1 MDREKQMK
9 WCSKCRHN
17 CLNQSFAKKSE
28 AADGLQSYCK
38 ACNNADRTHRRALL
52 FQEDAW
58 QYLMDNKEIKARAE
72 GIVFSLTDS
81 WLSFQPKFCPYLGLD
96 FVLEPPGTTERL
108 HQLAPTFDRIVPGDG
123 YTPEN
128 TRLISWWANR
138 AKGDM
143 PDKEFRVC
151 CLLVE
156 ERLGGRYP

>member
-1 MDREKQMK
+1 MK
-9 WCSKCRHN
+9 WCPICRHN
-17 CLNQSFAKKSE
+17 QVNSRYALKAGSS
-28 AADGLQSYCK
+28 DGLQSYCK
-38 ACNNADRTHRRALL
+38 ACNNKDRARRRLII

-58 QYLMDNKEIKARAE
+58 QYLMDRKEIKARAV
-72 GIVFSLTDS
+72 GVSFSLTDS
-81 WLSFQPKFCPYLGLD
+81 WLAFQPKFCPYLGLD
-96 FVLEPPGTTERL
+96 FVLEPPGTGRL
-108 HQLAPTFDRIVPGDG
+108 HYLAPTFDRVDPTGG